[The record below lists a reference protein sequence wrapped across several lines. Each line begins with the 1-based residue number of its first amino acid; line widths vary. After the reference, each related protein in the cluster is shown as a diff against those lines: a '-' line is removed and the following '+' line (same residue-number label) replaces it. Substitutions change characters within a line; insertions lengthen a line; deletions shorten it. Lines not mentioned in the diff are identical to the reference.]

1 MYVTAI
7 VLPSSLLPNP
17 AGLAL
22 PWAGY
27 LGLVGSRCCY
37 CWLLQL
43 VRLAYPATTL
53 KFEIQMPCSM
63 HSLNS
68 WRPRALS
75 YMQAMQIVAIKKAVF
90 LSNYWN
96 SICMCLS
103 TCQCKRQKNINSL
116 AMEAGYST

>member
-22 PWAGY
+22 PWAAY

-68 WRPRALS
+68 WRPRALL
-75 YMQAMQIVAIKKAVF
+75 YMQAMQIVAIKKLFFLLTIGIAYVF
-90 LSNYWN
+90 KHLS
-96 SICMCLS
+96 M
-103 TCQCKRQKNINSL
+103 
-116 AMEAGYST
+116 

>member
-22 PWAGY
+22 P
-27 LGLVGSRCCY
+27 LGCLLRASWQPLLLLLAASLV
-37 CWLLQL
+37 L
-43 VRLAYPATTL
+43 RLAPATTL

-68 WRPRALS
+68 WRPRALL
-75 YMQAMQIVAIKKAVF
+75 YIQAMQIVAIKKLLF
-90 LSNYWN
+90 PSNYWN
-96 SICMCLS
+96 SIFV
-103 TCQCKRQKNINSL
+103 
-116 AMEAGYST
+116 